1 MAQLFRGMFDLFSTG
16 AYGAH
21 APGAESDAEEDDV
34 GGGFDGDSDGAVGLT
49 ALGRQMSQ
57 QSNDRTPEGVPCT
70 CNRFVQ
76 SEDAD
81 AVS

>member
-16 AYGAH
+16 AYGAY
-21 APGAESDAEEDDV
+21 APGAESDEEDDV
-34 GGGFDGDSDGAVGLT
+34 GGGFDGDSDDALGLT
-49 ALGRQMSQ
+49 ALGRHQ
-57 QSNDRTPEGVPCT
+57 QSTDRTPEGVSCT
-70 CNRFVQ
+70 FNRFVL